1 VPANYLRA
9 SHGRL
14 ALERAHSALT
24 AALRT
29 CDGDQRVVIEQAIDE
44 VGAAIDAIRHESPA
58 KSPQELSLIAIK
70 LVRHAETGGA
80 GSPAQWSL
88 FAGAVRNLQIVVE
101 SKQPEPPKVA

>member
-1 VPANYLRA
+1 MPANYLRA

-29 CDGDQRVVIEQAIDE
+29 CDGEQRVVIEQAIDE
-44 VGAAIDAIRHESPA
+44 VGAAIDAIRARAPGR
-58 KSPQELSLIAIK
+58 SPQELSLVAIK
-70 LVRHAETGGA
+70 LVRHAESGGA

-101 SKQPEPPKVA
+101 TKEPGPPEVV